1 MSQFNRIT
9 NTDFP
14 ASSGGHPNMAPMWGA
29 YNNQVSA
36 ISPEHNL
43 MLYSEVNNKP
53 IPQFQNGRVI
63 GISDTKTGEQF
74 ELFTENNNN
83 CNNTKETILYGT
95 LTRSTLSDTFFS
107 NENMKILQNSLRYKV
122 YAASGG
128 EYVIGEQ
135 DNTELTIIMRSMYLM
150 YSKNLAYNIKEQIQ
164 ELNLQVINYIL
175 PKIIS
180 EIKQWVFYTDDI
192 QKLPQPLDLPRN
204 LSNKGTR
211 TLKSVVDTF

>member
-14 ASSGGHPNMAPMWGA
+14 ASSGGPPNMAPMWGA
-29 YNNQVSA
+29 DGNQVSA
-36 ISPEHNL
+36 LSPEHTL
-43 MLYSEVNNKP
+43 MPYAEIDNKP
-53 IPQFQNGRVI
+53 ISQFQNGRVI
-63 GISDTKTGEQF
+63 GVADTKTGKQF

-107 NENMKILQNSLRYKV
+107 KENMKILQNSLRYRV

-150 YSKNLAYNIKEQIQ
+150 YSKNLPYNIKEQIQ
-164 ELNLQVINYIL
+164 ELNQQVINYIL
-175 PKIIS
+175 PKIVS
-180 EIKQWVFYTDDI
+180 EIKQWIFYTSDI
-192 QKLPQPLDLPRN
+192 QRLPQPIDLPRN